1 MLKRFFIWVFLALF
15 FIIPDSFAQGKE
27 AANEWLLF
35 FGHFHPLVLH
45 LPIGFLAL
53 AFLFEFLPHFKRFE
67 HLSVATE
74 FTLLLGMLSAVV
86 AAAFGYFL
94 SLDGGYGGDLLSFHQ
109 WFGISMAVFSV
120 ILYGLKRKKIAPK
133 VFKVLMVFLMLL
145 MTATGHYGGMLTHG
159 EDYLTDSL
167 PASVKKILGIPVEAE
182 NEVLAIKNIDEA
194 VVFRDLIMPIFDK
207 KCVKCHNANKMKG
220 ELNLENQETILLG
233 GENGD
238 ILVPGNADES
248 ELIRLIRLPISDEH
262 HMPPE
267 GKVQLTGD
275 EMALL
280 EWWVMQGADFENHV
294 AQYEKD
300 ENIHDILSSIE
311 ANANKVVNPVMVMD
325 IDEADASEIQK
336 IRDKGIYI
344 SRISEDTPFLQA
356 RVDNVDG
363 NLKQLLGA
371 VKQQL
376 LWLNLSRSNCQ
387 NEALEGLEEFSNLT
401 RLHLQNT
408 KIDDKVMDKIS
419 RLDYLEYLNI
429 YGTEVSNEGIS
440 QLGGLQY
447 LKNMYLWNTKVTKEG
462 IAALQTEIPELYI
475 DHGLD

>member
-15 FIIPDSFAQGKE
+15 FFIPDIFAQDKE
-27 AANEWLLF
+27 TANEWLLF
-35 FGHFHPLVLH
+35 LGHFHPLVLH
-45 LPIGFLAL
+45 LPIGFLVL

-74 FTLLLGMLSAVV
+74 FTLLMGMLTAVV

-94 SLDGGYGGDLLSFHQ
+94 SLEGDYGGDLLSFHQ
-109 WFGISMAVFSV
+109 WFGISMAIFSV
-120 ILYGLKRKKIAPK
+120 VLYGLKRKKIAPK
-133 VFKVLMVFLMLL
+133 VFRVLMIFLMLL

-159 EDYLTDSL
+159 EDYLTTSL
-167 PASVKKILGIPVEAE
+167 PTSAKKILGITVEAE
-182 NEVLAIKNIDEA
+182 DAVLAIKNIDEA
-194 VVFRDLIMPIFDK
+194 VVFRDLIMPILDK
-207 KCVKCHNANKMKG
+207 KCVKCHNTNKMKG
-220 ELNLENQETILLG
+220 ELNLESQATILQG

-238 ILVPGNADES
+238 VLVPGNADES

-267 GKVQLTGD
+267 GKAQLTGD

-280 EWWVMQGADFENHV
+280 EWWVKQGADFKNSV

-300 ENIHDILSSIE
+300 EHIHDILATIE

-325 IDEADASEIQK
+325 INEADDAAIQK

-363 NLKQLLGA
+363 NLKQLLGT

-408 KIDDKVMDKIS
+408 KIDDKAMDKIS
-419 RLDYLEYLNI
+419 RLEYLEYLNI
-429 YGTEVSNEGIS
+429 YGTQVSNDGIS
-440 QLGGLQY
+440 RLAGLKY
-447 LKNMYLWNTKVTKEG
+447 LRNMYLWNTKVTEEG
-462 IAALQTEIPELYI
+462 IATLQTENPELYI
-475 DHGLD
+475 DHGRE